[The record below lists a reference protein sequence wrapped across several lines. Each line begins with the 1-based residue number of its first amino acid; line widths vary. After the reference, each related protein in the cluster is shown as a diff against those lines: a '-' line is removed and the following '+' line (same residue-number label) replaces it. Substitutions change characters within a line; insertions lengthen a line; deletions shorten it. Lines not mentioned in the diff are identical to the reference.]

1 MTNIGFYGSHNA
13 SLVIEKNKKITLV
26 LEIERLLNFKNSGVA
41 QYKTVRPDNIPLM
54 VEYLKDYI
62 KRSVNSKNQS
72 TDQIV

>member
-54 VEYLKDYI
+54 VEYFDIVVFTHHYL
-62 KRSVNSKNQS
+62 SKS
-72 TDQIV
+72 K